1 MHHLPAVLLVNE
13 RLLDSFDLSA
23 NSSDPIAEFFFVTCR
38 VPHGLIAYP
47 PMVSLVE
54 RLTHQHDHGASVAKH
69 EAKTRWVVVLTFM
82 MMIGELIVGY
92 ITNSLALTAD
102 GWHMATHAGALGM
115 ASFAYWFARTRSR
128 EAAFSFGTGKVHA
141 LAGYTS
147 AIVLAVVAI
156 WMMYES
162 ASRLLHPLP
171 IAFGEALPVAILGL
185 LVNLASMK
193 LLHVG
198 HDHDHDHNEHH
209 GDDHDHEAHEQ
220 HEHRDDHAEHEDHGH
235 HDHAD
240 HHGDHNLR
248 AAYVHVLA
256 DAFTSVL
263 AILALVGGKYMGWRF
278 LDPLMGIVGGVVISR
293 WSLNLCRGA
302 AKQLL
307 DMVPSAEL
315 VKRVRQH
322 LEKVPGTHVVDLHVW
337 EIGPRAR
344 ACLASVIS
352 KEGASP
358 LQYGDALRS
367 REGLVHVTVE
377 VHQDT
382 T

>member
-1 MHHLPAVLLVNE
+1 
-13 RLLDSFDLSA
+13 
-23 NSSDPIAEFFFVTCR
+23 
-38 VPHGLIAYP
+38 
-47 PMVSLVE
+47 MVSLVE
-54 RLTHQHDHGASVAKH
+54 KLTHRHDHGESVASH
-69 EAKTRWVVVLTFM
+69 EEKTRWVVALTFAM
-82 MMIGELIVGY
+82 MLGELIVGY

-128 EAAFSFGTGKVHA
+128 DAAFSFGTGKVHA

-162 ASRLLHPLP
+162 GSRLLRPLP
-171 IAFGEALPVAILGL
+171 IAFGEALPVAALGL

-193 LLHVG
+193 LLHVS
-198 HDHDHDHNEHH
+198 HDREHAH
-209 GDDHDHEAHEQ
+209 DDHHAHEDDHEQ
-220 HEHRDDHAEHEDHGH
+220 HDPQGE
-235 HDHAD
+235 
-240 HHGDHNLR
+240 HHGDHNIR

-263 AILALVGGKYMGWRF
+263 AILALVGGKEMGWRF
-278 LDPLMGIVGGVVISR
+278 LDPLMGIVGGLVISR

-315 VKRVRQH
+315 VTRVREDLQ
-322 LEKVPGTHVVDLHVW
+322 KVPGTRVVDLHVW
-337 EIGPRAR
+337 EIGPQAR
-344 ACLASVIS
+344 ACIASVIS
-352 KEGASP
+352 KPGASP
-358 LQYGDALRS
+358 LEYREALGS

-377 VHQDT
+377 VHQDSA
-382 T
+382 